1 MSSRPKLFR
10 DPVHNII
17 DFDLEDAVESVLFEL
32 VNTRAF
38 QRLRRIRQLGF
49 ANLVYHGAEHSR
61 FSHSLGVFH
70 VARKM
75 VQAIDDY
82 LDRERRLEV
91 LCASLLHDIGH
102 GPFSHAIEKVTSID
116 HEDYTAQLVED
127 PSTDVHRILSAV
139 DGSLPRRVARY
150 FRPRKEFPREWR
162 VLKDIVSSQLDA
174 DRLDYILRDGQST
187 GVKIGVYDFER
198 IQTMLDVYEGPETSG
213 VRRTRLAV
221 SYRAREAVE
230 GYLLAR
236 FHMFKQVYLHRAV
249 RAAEKMLEAT
259 LRRASELRE
268 DGYGFTDAVP
278 APLAQLLEGE
288 RLGSREFLELDDTD
302 IWTSLKRWRNEDD
315 DILASLA
322 SGLLDRDLFKTIDL
336 TEHDPVERARI
347 LDRAAEYAQ
356 QMGYDP
362 DYAVLSDRASDMPYR
377 PYDPEHAES
386 AAHIPIIEP
395 NGDVVPIERNSDL
408 VHLLGRD
415 VYNILRICVPEPLR
429 VRLQDSVIV

>member
-17 DFDLEDAVESVLFEL
+17 DFDLEDRVESILFEL
-32 VNTRAF
+32 VNTQAF
-38 QRLRRIRQLGF
+38 QRLRRVRQLGF

-75 VQAIDDY
+75 VGAIDDF

-102 GPFSHAIEKVTSID
+102 GPFSHAIESVTSID
-116 HEDYTAQLVED
+116 HEEYTAQLIED
-127 PSTDVHRILSAV
+127 PATEVHRILSGV

-198 IQTMLDVYEGPETSG
+198 IHTMLEVYRGPETTG
-213 VRRTRLAV
+213 MRDTRLAV
-221 SYRAREAVE
+221 TYRAREAVE

-249 RAAEKMLEAT
+249 RAAEKMLESA
-259 LRRASELRE
+259 LRRASELRKNDYQFDYPVVE
-268 DGYGFTDAVP
+268 
-278 APLAQLLEGE
+278 PLGELLAGD
-288 RLGSREFLELDDTD
+288 RLESQQFLDLDDTD
-302 IWTSLKRWRNEDD
+302 IWTSLKRWRNADD
-315 DILASLA
+315 EILASLA
-322 SGLLDRDLFKTIDL
+322 AGLLDRDLFKTVDL

-347 LDRAAEYAQ
+347 LDRASEYAE

-362 DYAVLSDRASDMPYR
+362 EYAVLSDRASDMPYR
-377 PYDPEHAES
+377 PYDPEHVES

-408 VHLLGRD
+408 VHLLGGD
-415 VYNILRICVPEPLR
+415 AYNILRICVPAPLR
-429 VRLQDSVIV
+429 DRLVDSVLV